1 MSQPRIDSTCE
12 WRRAANP
19 KAWAIG
25 ARVGNGFRVRRVVWG
40 LLMAVSEKRPGE
52 EIRACRLMVEALPKR
67 RTLPKLFEDQH
78 DNIAKSAD

>member
-1 MSQPRIDSTCE
+1 MDSTPVQCE
-12 WRRAANP
+12 WRPAANA

-25 ARVGNGFRVRRVVWG
+25 ARVRNGFRVRRVVWG

-67 RTLPKLFEDQH
+67 RTLPKLFESRSEQG
-78 DNIAKSAD
+78 